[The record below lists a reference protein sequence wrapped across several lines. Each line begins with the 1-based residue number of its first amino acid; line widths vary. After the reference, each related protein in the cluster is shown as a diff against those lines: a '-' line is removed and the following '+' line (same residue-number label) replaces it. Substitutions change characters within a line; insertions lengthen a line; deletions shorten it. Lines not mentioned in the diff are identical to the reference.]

1 MSGPR
6 SLGPIVQSFFLDHLV
21 AVKGLRPSSV
31 RSYRDT
37 IRLLL
42 CFVADDKKTKITRL
56 GVEDLSCER
65 ILRFLRHLEDTRGN
79 QVRTRNQRL
88 AAVHTLFDCSCSG
101 GGVLSSWAIG
111 HTNRFAAAAVRC
123 PVTNWMSMFGQ
134 TDIPFFTQSFF
145 HRPFWE
151 DPTEWPR
158 QSPIMYVGNVTTP
171 TLLMTGELDLRTPMP
186 QTEEYFA
193 ALKYRG
199 VPTRMLRFQSEYH
212 GTGTRP
218 SNAIRTILYMADW
231 YGQWERRGEEAR
243 KR

>member
-31 RSYRDT
+31 HSYRDT

-88 AAVHTLFDCSCSG
+88 ATVHTLFDCKRPTNPG
-101 GGVLSSWAIG
+101 GGVGAG
-111 HTNRFAAAAVRC
+111 RATGVAVR
-123 PVTNWMSMFGQ
+123 P
-134 TDIPFFTQSFF
+134 D
-145 HRPFWE
+145 R
-151 DPTEWPR
+151 
-158 QSPIMYVGNVTTP
+158 
-171 TLLMTGELDLRTPMP
+171 
-186 QTEEYFA
+186 A
-193 ALKYRG
+193 G
-199 VPTRMLRFQSEYH
+199 V
-212 GTGTRP
+212 
-218 SNAIRTILYMADW
+218 
-231 YGQWERRGEEAR
+231 
-243 KR
+243 